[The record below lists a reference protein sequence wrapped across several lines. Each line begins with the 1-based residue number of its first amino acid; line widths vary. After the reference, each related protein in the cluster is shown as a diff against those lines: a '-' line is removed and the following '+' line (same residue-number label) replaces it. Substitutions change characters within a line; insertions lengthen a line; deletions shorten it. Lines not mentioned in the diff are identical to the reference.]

1 MKLLLIAAI
10 VVLLWLL
17 FSLACFLLVCYVPKR
32 KAPGPEEYDIPP
44 GEIYEPFRDAMV
56 GWIKEARAMEHE
68 DVSIRSHDGLTLRGR
83 YYECCP
89 GAPMELM
96 LHGYRGN
103 SERDMCGGVQ
113 RAFAL
118 GRNALVV
125 DQRASGRSDGHIITF
140 GIRERL
146 DCLDWVAFINEKF
159 GPEQKIILTG
169 ISMGAATVLLA
180 GGLELPENVIG
191 ILADCG
197 YTSAKDIIQKVIRQ
211 IKLPVK
217 LLYPAIRF
225 GAKLYGGFDL
235 EEASPE
241 EAVAHCKVPVIFF
254 HGESDDYVPCAMSGR
269 NYDACRT
276 PKKLVTVP
284 GAGHGLS
291 YPVDEQRYISELRMF
306 GNEHWYE
313 HGGETI

>member
-1 MKLLLIAAI
+1 MKLLLSAALAGM
-10 VVLLWLL
+10 VWLL
-17 FSLACFLLVCYVPKR
+17 FSLGCFLLVCFVPKR
-32 KAPGPEEYDIPP
+32 KVPGPDEYDIPP
-44 GEIYEPFRDAMV
+44 GEIYEPFRETMT
-56 GWIKEARAMEHE
+56 GWIKEARAMKHE
-68 DVSIRSHDGLTLRGR
+68 DVSICSYDGLTLRGR

-96 LHGYRGN
+96 IHGYRGN
-103 SERDMCGGVQ
+103 SERDLCGGVQ

-140 GIRERL
+140 GVRERL
-146 DCLDWVAFINEKF
+146 DCLHWVEFIRQKF

-180 GGLELPENVIG
+180 GGLDLPENVVG

-197 YTSAKDIIQKVIRQ
+197 YSSAREIIQKVIRQ
-211 IKLPVK
+211 IRLPVK

-225 GAKLYGGFDL
+225 GTRIFGGFDL
-235 EEASPE
+235 EEASPVK
-241 EAVAHCKVPVIFF
+241 ALDRCKVPVIFF
-254 HGESDDYVPCAMSGR
+254 HGESDDYVPCDMSR
-269 NYDACRT
+269 INYNACRT

-291 YPVDEQRYISELRMF
+291 YPVDERRYISELWMF

-313 HGGETI
+313 HGGETV